1 MKPSLIGN
9 MPLVMETCSIRCLLG
24 FAALGFFLIG
34 EGCAS
39 TNTQASGPR
48 PRDGIAEYRQVAVE
62 AKKVMQGSLN
72 SLAAVSAQSNRC
84 APDVLAAFSA
94 ATQRLQVES
103 IPLRERAQAM
113 QARGD
118 AYFDQWEKRV
128 AQVKDPAVRAAA
140 EREHPRLE
148 ESFHQIKTISQE
160 AREAFGPFQASLRK
174 VRNALETDPANVSA
188 NPTRD
193 QIASAKQSGEHVQQ
207 CLDRIIAELDSMRAM
222 LTPPGVSAQSPQA
235 R

>member
-1 MKPSLIGN
+1 MKPGFIGN
-9 MPLVMETCSIRCLLG
+9 MPLVMETCSIRSVQG
-24 FAALGFFLIG
+24 FAALGSLLVAV
-34 EGCAS
+34 GCAS
-39 TNTQASGPR
+39 TDTEAPGPR

-62 AKKVMQGSLN
+62 AKKVMQGTLS
-72 SLAAVSAQSNRC
+72 SLAAVSAQPNRC

-118 AYFDQWEKRV
+118 AYFDQWEKHV

-148 ESFHQIKTISQE
+148 ESFHRIKAISQE
-160 AREAFGPFQASLRK
+160 AREAFGPFQTSLRK
-174 VRNALETDPANVSA
+174 ARNALENDPACVA
-188 NPTRD
+188 AGPTQD
-193 QIASAKQSGEHVQQ
+193 QITSAKQNGEHVQQ

-222 LTPPGVSAQSPQA
+222 LTPTGASAQSPQA